1 MSRKITAL
9 LLAMLMLPFS
19 AVNTLADEN
28 DPDLS
33 INEISFSDDSPTGG
47 DEVTITAEIAND
59 GGTSGLISVTTNV
72 SFYSDSTFI
81 GKETITIPGSDTAD
95 AEIDWTAVGG
105 THTIKVIVDEEEQI
119 TESDEDNNEE
129 SESITVAYPPILLL
143 DDDNSANNGGVRTET
158 DQYYVN
164 ALDNL
169 TNPIAYDIIR
179 VNSSADAPSIDTL
192 SEYQLIIWAC
202 GTDYQSGD
210 TDVTFTDND
219 KTNVGEYLEGGGAMW
234 VIGMDIL
241 YDFDTTDGE
250 RNSGDFEYDYLG
262 VSYADND
269 RATPAVVY
277 GVDDDPIS
285 DGIEYDADAI
295 SSDFADDIDPRSG
308 FEKVLSSNGD
318 YNISTIRTE
327 DEFKLVFM
335 TIDFSSIT
343 NSDDRDEFMEN
354 VVEYLVEQLENDVS
368 LSRFNTPKDEETV
381 EPNVENIVNVTVRN
395 RGTEDQDSI
404 QVSLEITCLNNSYTF
419 TDSDTI
425 SLDSGTGTYV
435 EFEWDTPDDEDYV
448 YQIKS
453 KAIISDDEKEENNE
467 KIIKVNTYVN
477 YDLEVKDARVT
488 PMIAEKD
495 EEREMSVIVT
505 NSGDVTMNS
514 EISGKIYDGAGNVID
529 NLGNKDVEDL
539 APGESLTLTWDWE
552 TDDYGTFWFEAKVID
567 DDDEIPENDVIDA
580 MMRSV
585 DIEFSDDMESGVNGW
600 SNYKS
605 LSNPWHLIDT
615 EEDSNREA
623 SSPTHAM
630 WVGDESKG
638 DGEYDNNWDFSVYTS
653 EEVELGS
660 NSQLSVDIWY
670 STEFSWDGGN
680 VQITTDDGETWEVI
694 NPDGGYPDDAVVGL
708 DNEPGYTGTSGEGE
722 EVTWETAT
730 FSLANYSGDDVRFKF
745 RFGTDSSVEAYE
757 GWYIDNVEVTSG
769 IETNFEDDFEDG
781 DDDWIADVVESEWNY
796 YSNKSYSGDYSWYL
810 GNPDTET
817 YSASLNDSLE
827 SPMFDIGEG
836 AEKYVSSMIWF
847 AIDGPSDSANLEINI
862 SGEWKTLETVPGN
875 DGDYSSEYEGADE
888 NGWLHVESDVSEYE
902 GDVSFRIRFESNT
915 FTQLEGLY
923 VDDFVVYSLP
933 PIPNDVGTKELDTP
947 STAKPGRP
955 VTFTSEIYNFGTND
969 QEDFDIRGTV
979 TRDDGT
985 EVYNETQTIDSLD
998 SKTNSTLEWT
1008 WEGGPEGTYT
1018 IRVETLLTGD
1028 ERAGNNP
1035 KEESI
1040 DIAESGYNVAL
1051 AVQEQ
1056 AKDVLSGE
1064 SVPFNFTATN
1074 TGENS
1079 GYYDITVES
1088 EQEDDWKIISHV
1100 NTIYLT
1106 AGSSQDFTV
1115 MVIAPTLEPSGN
1127 EHGFTVTVTSRDD
1140 PETEDSSDISATPFY
1155 HSQEGGDKVLLID
1168 ANFGKNNGYNNY
1180 YDVDKI
1186 DSRLKM
1192 ALQEYF
1198 TDGESRGYDVYTMP
1212 YDSELG
1218 SFGELGPYPTLD
1230 LMSNYDVVI
1239 WTQGDH
1245 NQRNITSWK
1254 ECISDYLDNGGNM
1267 WIMGQQFLSAL
1278 NGSDGARE
1286 SGDFEYDYFMVDYVR
1301 NSAGTPDPLIGVDG
1315 DEIFGDAEYDMGDT
1329 SIYYSDYAD
1338 WIRPREE
1345 AIGAFYTDRSNW
1357 WHIVDTVNDPNR
1369 KANSPTHSMW
1379 IGDESKE
1386 DGEYG
1391 SGWDYSVY
1399 TSEAYTLGNN
1409 AQLTFQHYYD
1419 TESESYAY
1427 DGGNVQISTDD
1438 VELTSNGGTT
1448 SHLSD
1453 DMESGMDNWDDAA
1466 QVFNMSLHYE
1476 GDYRLILSPF
1486 TFGKVNTS
1494 SDREDMVGRALDWL
1508 RAAAAAD
1515 DVGVK
1520 VLKLESETK
1529 ENSTIEFSSIIKNY
1543 GSEDQVAINVKA
1555 TIFDS
1560 EENEIWDNSQ
1570 TISTLDSGEEETL
1583 QWEWESNNPG
1593 EYLIIVET
1601 TKDDENHRNDDKEID
1616 LGVEMIHIPEISTF
1630 NQDKEGEPGA
1640 KLEFNLVLKNSAS
1653 GTDIFY
1659 LDMTGTAE
1667 DWGSMTNQME
1677 LKSNESKD
1685 IELQITIPD
1694 DAEYDLYD
1702 LTIIVNAGD
1711 VTETLDLTIDV
1722 TDDPTNYEVEI
1733 EVNPTNTESVAGQEV
1748 EFSVTIYNKGDESD
1762 TFDLEVQGEEESWV
1776 VFEENGITIGADG
1789 EATVN
1794 GIITIPDEQEDGNVY
1809 IELIATSRGDET
1821 AQDDKTIRVSVEE
1834 LDVEGSIRITSN
1846 AMQTVAPGE
1855 STTFEYQICNDGNSE
1870 LTIDL
1875 TVDREAKEWLIFDK
1889 EMPFELGLTCETFNG
1904 NVNIP
1909 TSTPDGTYGLE
1920 VKAFHSNGVQIGNRA
1935 MSNVI
1940 VQTPIE
1946 EKLEIEACLTDYSG
1960 KCLDSDNYEIT
1971 IEAGKIQSVA
1981 VSFYLENTGNVD
1993 TQFAMEIMTNEE
2005 ITATPL
2011 EELGT
2016 CYYREVGS
2024 NVELNVQEILD
2035 QFAYLVGETTET
2047 VDKNLCIQ
2055 MNKDENKNHP
2065 DDTFTWVSSG
2075 TYLDSKEDEW
2085 RIAISPSETMLYPLT
2100 LNTGDIFDYGA
2111 LALIAK
2117 EVSAGTYTFTLNLMI
2132 ATPTVWDNTYT
2143 FETLKQLTVTVTVE
2157 GEVVSGESS
2166 TEEEDS
2172 LLPGPSF
2179 ISVVALLALIVY
2191 RRKH

>member
-1 MSRKITAL
+1 
-9 LLAMLMLPFS
+9 
-19 AVNTLADEN
+19 
-28 DPDLS
+28 
-33 INEISFSDDSPTGG
+33 
-47 DEVTITAEIAND
+47 
-59 GGTSGLISVTTNV
+59 
-72 SFYSDSTFI
+72 
-81 GKETITIPGSDTAD
+81 DTAD

-143 DDDNSANNGGVRTET
+143 DDDNSGNNGGVRTET

-179 VNSSADAPSIDTL
+179 VNSSADAPDIDTL

-219 KTNVGEYLEGGGAMW
+219 KTNVAEYLEGGGAMW

-585 DIEFSDDMESGVNGW
+585 DLEFSDDMESGVNGW

-781 DDDWIADVVESEWNY
+781 DGDWIADVVESEWNY

-888 NGWLHVESDVSEYE
+888 NGWLHIESDVSEYE

-985 EVYNETQTIDSLD
+985 EVYNETQTIDSLE

-1106 AGSSQDFTV
+1106 AGSSQNFTV
-1115 MVIAPTLEPSGN
+1115 VVIAPTLEPSGN

-1245 NQRNITSWK
+1245 NQRN
-1254 ECISDYLDNGGNM
+1254 
-1267 WIMGQQFLSAL
+1267 
-1278 NGSDGARE
+1278 
-1286 SGDFEYDYFMVDYVR
+1286 
-1301 NSAGTPDPLIGVDG
+1301 
-1315 DEIFGDAEYDMGDT
+1315 
-1329 SIYYSDYAD
+1329 
-1338 WIRPREE
+1338 
-1345 AIGAFYTDRSNW
+1345 
-1357 WHIVDTVNDPNR
+1357 
-1369 KANSPTHSMW
+1369 
-1379 IGDESKE
+1379 
-1386 DGEYG
+1386 
-1391 SGWDYSVY
+1391 
-1399 TSEAYTLGNN
+1399 
-1409 AQLTFQHYYD
+1409 
-1419 TESESYAY
+1419 
-1427 DGGNVQISTDD
+1427 
-1438 VELTSNGGTT
+1438 
-1448 SHLSD
+1448 
-1453 DMESGMDNWDDAA
+1453 
-1466 QVFNMSLHYE
+1466 
-1476 GDYRLILSPF
+1476 
-1486 TFGKVNTS
+1486 
-1494 SDREDMVGRALDWL
+1494 
-1508 RAAAAAD
+1508 
-1515 DVGVK
+1515 
-1520 VLKLESETK
+1520 
-1529 ENSTIEFSSIIKNY
+1529 
-1543 GSEDQVAINVKA
+1543 
-1555 TIFDS
+1555 
-1560 EENEIWDNSQ
+1560 
-1570 TISTLDSGEEETL
+1570 
-1583 QWEWESNNPG
+1583 
-1593 EYLIIVET
+1593 
-1601 TKDDENHRNDDKEID
+1601 
-1616 LGVEMIHIPEISTF
+1616 
-1630 NQDKEGEPGA
+1630 
-1640 KLEFNLVLKNSAS
+1640 
-1653 GTDIFY
+1653 
-1659 LDMTGTAE
+1659 
-1667 DWGSMTNQME
+1667 
-1677 LKSNESKD
+1677 
-1685 IELQITIPD
+1685 
-1694 DAEYDLYD
+1694 
-1702 LTIIVNAGD
+1702 
-1711 VTETLDLTIDV
+1711 
-1722 TDDPTNYEVEI
+1722 
-1733 EVNPTNTESVAGQEV
+1733 
-1748 EFSVTIYNKGDESD
+1748 
-1762 TFDLEVQGEEESWV
+1762 
-1776 VFEENGITIGADG
+1776 
-1789 EATVN
+1789 
-1794 GIITIPDEQEDGNVY
+1794 
-1809 IELIATSRGDET
+1809 
-1821 AQDDKTIRVSVEE
+1821 
-1834 LDVEGSIRITSN
+1834 
-1846 AMQTVAPGE
+1846 
-1855 STTFEYQICNDGNSE
+1855 
-1870 LTIDL
+1870 
-1875 TVDREAKEWLIFDK
+1875 
-1889 EMPFELGLTCETFNG
+1889 
-1904 NVNIP
+1904 
-1909 TSTPDGTYGLE
+1909 
-1920 VKAFHSNGVQIGNRA
+1920 
-1935 MSNVI
+1935 
-1940 VQTPIE
+1940 
-1946 EKLEIEACLTDYSG
+1946 
-1960 KCLDSDNYEIT
+1960 
-1971 IEAGKIQSVA
+1971 
-1981 VSFYLENTGNVD
+1981 
-1993 TQFAMEIMTNEE
+1993 
-2005 ITATPL
+2005 
-2011 EELGT
+2011 
-2016 CYYREVGS
+2016 
-2024 NVELNVQEILD
+2024 
-2035 QFAYLVGETTET
+2035 
-2047 VDKNLCIQ
+2047 
-2055 MNKDENKNHP
+2055 
-2065 DDTFTWVSSG
+2065 
-2075 TYLDSKEDEW
+2075 
-2085 RIAISPSETMLYPLT
+2085 
-2100 LNTGDIFDYGA
+2100 
-2111 LALIAK
+2111 
-2117 EVSAGTYTFTLNLMI
+2117 
-2132 ATPTVWDNTYT
+2132 
-2143 FETLKQLTVTVTVE
+2143 
-2157 GEVVSGESS
+2157 
-2166 TEEEDS
+2166 
-2172 LLPGPSF
+2172 
-2179 ISVVALLALIVY
+2179 
-2191 RRKH
+2191 

>member
-1 MSRKITAL
+1 
-9 LLAMLMLPFS
+9 MLMLPFS
-19 AVNTLADEN
+19 AMNTLADEN

-47 DEVTITAEIAND
+47 DEITITAEIAND

-179 VNSSADAPSIDTL
+179 VNSSADAPDIDTL

-250 RNSGDFEYDYLG
+250 RSSGDFEYDYLG

-395 RGTEDQDSI
+395 RGTEDQEDV
-404 QVSLEITCLNNSYTF
+404 QVTLEITCLNNSYTF
-419 TDSDTI
+419 TDSETI
-425 SLDSGTGTYV
+425 EELESGSGINI

-539 APGESLTLTWDWE
+539 SPGESLTLTWDWE

-567 DDDEIPENDVIDA
+567 DNDEIPENDVIDA

-585 DIEFSDDMESGVNGW
+585 DVEFSDDMENGINGW
-600 SNYKS
+600 SDYKS

-615 EEDSNREA
+615 DEDSNREA
-623 SSPTHAM
+623 SSPTHSM

-638 DGEYDNNWDFSVYTS
+638 DGEYDNNWDFSVYTN

-660 NSQLSVDIWY
+660 NAQLSVDIWY

-694 NPDGGYPDDAVVGL
+694 NPDGGYPDNAVVGL

-722 EVTWETAT
+722 ESSWETAT
-730 FSLANYSGDDVRFKF
+730 FSLANYSSEDVRFKF

-769 IETNFEDDFEDG
+769 METNFEDGDG
-781 DDDWIADVVESEWNY
+781 DWVADVVESEWNY

-810 GNPDTET
+810 GNPNTET

-847 AIDGPSDSANLEINI
+847 AIDGPSDSASLEINH
-862 SGEWKTLETVPGN
+862 SGEWKTLETFPGN
-875 DGDYSSEYEGADE
+875 DGDYSSDYEGADE
-888 NGWLHVESDVSEYE
+888 NGWLYVEGDVSEYE
-902 GDVSFRIRFESNT
+902 GEVSFRIRFESNT

-923 VDDFVVYSLP
+923 VDNFAVYSLP
-933 PIPNDVGTKELDTP
+933 PIPNDVGTKKLDSP
-947 STAKPGRP
+947 NTAKPGRA

-969 QEDFDIRGTV
+969 QDDFDVRGTV

-985 EVYNETQTIDSLD
+985 EVYNETQTIDSLE
-998 SKTNSTLEWT
+998 SKDNSTLEWT

-1100 NTIYLT
+1100 STIYLT
-1106 AGSSQDFTV
+1106 AGSSQNFTV
-1115 MVIAPTLEPSGN
+1115 VVIAPTLEPSGN

-1180 YDVDKI
+1180 YDVDAI
-1186 DSRLKM
+1186 DKRLKI

-1245 NQRNITSWK
+1245 NQRNITSW
-1254 ECISDYLDNGGNM
+1254 EQCISDYLDNGGNL

-1278 NGSDGARE
+1278 NGSDGPRE
-1286 SGDFEYDYFMVDYVR
+1286 AGDFEYDYFMVEYVR
-1301 NSAGTPDPLIGVDG
+1301 NSAGTPDPLIGVED
-1315 DEIFGDAEYDMGDT
+1315 DEIFGDAEYDMGDN

-1386 DGEYG
+1386 NGEYG

-1399 TSEAYTLGNN
+1399 TSEEYTLGNN
-1409 AQLTFQHYYD
+1409 PQLTFQHYYD

-1427 DGGNVQISTDD
+1427 DGGNVQISTDSGDTWEVIQPNGGYPGQSVSGLDGEPGYYGQSGGWVQATFDLSNFSNEEIKLKWRFGSDGVIDNYEGWYFDD

-1494 SDREDMVGRALDWL
+1494 NDREDMVGRALDWL

-1520 VLKLESETK
+1520 VLKLESDTK

-1560 EENEIWDNSQ
+1560 EGNEIWDDGQ

-1601 TKDDENHRNDDKEID
+1601 TKDDENHRNNDKEIN
-1616 LGVEMIHIPEISTF
+1616 LEVEMIHVPEISTF

-1640 KLEFNLVLKNSAS
+1640 KLEFNLVLKNGAS
-1653 GTDIFY
+1653 GTDTFY

-1667 DWGSMTNQME
+1667 EWGSMTNQME

-1762 TFDLEVQGEEESWV
+1762 TFDLEVQGDEESWV
-1776 VFEENGITIGADG
+1776 EFDENGITIGADG

-1794 GIITIPDEQEDGNVY
+1794 GIITIPDDQEDGNVY

-1821 AQDDKTIRVSVEE
+1821 AQDDKTIRITVEE
-1834 LDVEGSIRITSN
+1834 LETGVTLRRDGSGLRTI
-1846 AMQTVAPGE
+1846 APGE
-1855 STTFEYQICNDGNSE
+1855 SDVIAFNVLSDGNGKQTIEVRAESE
-1870 LTIDL
+1870 AGNWVTLNPATFDL
-1875 TVDREAKEWLIFDK
+1875 EVSENKVMSATVNVPLGTSDATYRLEILIFDD
-1889 EMPFELGLTCETFNG
+1889 NG
-1904 NVNIP
+1904 NELAKSISNI
-1909 TSTPDGTYGLE
+1909 
-1920 VKAFHSNGVQIGNRA
+1920 V
-1935 MSNVI
+1935 

-1946 EKLEIEACLTDYSG
+1946 EIQDVSLCFADLSNL
-1960 KCLDSDNYEIT
+1960 CLDSANFEIT
-1971 IEAGKIQSVA
+1971 IEASKIQTASTG
-1981 VSFYLENTGNVD
+1981 FIIENKG
-1993 TQFAMEIMTNEE
+1993 
-2005 ITATPL
+2005 
-2011 EELGT
+2011 
-2016 CYYREVGS
+2016 
-2024 NVELNVQEILD
+2024 
-2035 QFAYLVGETTET
+2035 T
-2047 VDKNLCIQ
+2047 VDVEVALELIMPDGSKDTDLYF
-2055 MNKDENKNHP
+2055 DEN
-2065 DDTFTWVSSG
+2065 
-2075 TYLDSKEDEW
+2075 SKEW
-2085 RIAISPSETMLYPLT
+2085 RVAISPSDTKLYPLKVVAGET
-2100 LNTGDIFDYGA
+2100 LDWGA
-2111 LALIAK
+2111 LAVIAR
-2117 EVSAGTYTFTLNLMI
+2117 EVLPGTYTYTLNVLS
-2132 ATPTVWDNTYT
+2132 ATEAASGEYV
-2143 FETLKQLTVTVTVE
+2143 FEVLDQLTLTITVE
-2157 GEVVSGESS
+2157 GEVLSENDAS
-2166 TEEEDS
+2166 EEEDS

-2179 ISVVALLALIVY
+2179 ISVIALLSLIVY